1 MCCIKIYDL
10 AVVLNLASADDVMPL
25 YRLKNSASA
34 SALGILALSCAILA
48 ILVDPLADPV
58 LAQISPDNEPDIA
71 QLKQGKAYIYKLNT
85 VGSAGK
91 GYKLVYMV
99 AAPLAVYW
107 KFKTDFENDFLLTNK
122 LIAEHLLLDYR
133 DNVAITEN
141 IYATKPGVRFRW
153 RTTTFPDS
161 HRLEFELQNPK
172 ECGQEFHYGHIQ
184 LAAAGEYTLV
194 TQVAYFEFFGST
206 LWMNYPWY
214 GGMNYYLNYTV
225 RWEQKTITRLIDR
238 YR

>member
-1 MCCIKIYDL
+1 MFAL
-10 AVVLNLASADDVMPL
+10 LLGGAPTHVSAQ
-25 YRLKNSASA
+25 YSQENK
-34 SALGILALSCAILA
+34 
-48 ILVDPLADPV
+48 
-58 LAQISPDNEPDIA
+58 PDINE
-71 QLKQGKAYIYKLNT
+71 LKQGRTYIYKLNPENI
-85 VGSAGK
+85 AGK

-99 AAPLAVYW
+99 AAPLETYW

>member
-1 MCCIKIYDL
+1 MT
-10 AVVLNLASADDVMPL
+10 LN
-25 YRLKNSASA
+25 RLINSVSY

-48 ILVDPLADPV
+48 ILLYPLPDPV
-58 LAQISPDNEPDIA
+58 LAQTSPEFEPSID
-71 QLKQGKAYIYKLNT
+71 QLKQGEVYIYKLDT
-85 VGSAGK
+85 VDIAGK

-122 LIAEHLLLDYR
+122 LITEHRLVAHKN
-133 DNVAITEN
+133 NVAITES

-153 RTTTFPDS
+153 RTISFPDI
-161 HRLEFELQNPK
+161 HRLDFELQNPK
-172 ECGQEFHYGHIQ
+172 ECGQKFHYGHIQ
-184 LAAAGEYTLV
+184 LKSAGDRTIV
-194 TQVAYFEFFGST
+194 TQTAYFDFFGAT

-214 GGMNYYLNYTV
+214 GGMRHYLKYTA
-225 RWEQKTITRLIDR
+225 RWEQETITRLIDR